1 MKTRF
6 LPFLLCWLMS
16 LSLQAQL
23 SKTVTTT
30 TPGTLS
36 TFFTTTEQATVT
48 NLTISGNIDARD
60 MVFVRDKLKVVS
72 VINLSSAKISLY
84 VGTAG
89 TYSGISLVYPANE
102 LPMYSFYNANT
113 NTFKTSLT
121 SVTLPTTITS
131 IGYLAFYY
139 CWNITGTFSIPA
151 TVRKIGD
158 YALYGCYGIT
168 AYSVPSGNTR
178 YSSYDG
184 MLLSKAQDSLFIC
197 PTTKAGALS
206 IPSTVNWI
214 GYSALEGCSRL
225 TGPLNLPTNL
235 RKIEEYAFYSCSG
248 LTGDLSLPAT
258 LTKLG
263 SYSFY
268 GCSGL
273 NGSVSIQ
280 KNLNSIG
287 AYPFLLCNNLTAF
300 NVNMN
305 NTRLASADG
314 VLFSKNLDT
323 LLIFPGAKGGSYTIP
338 ASVKVLKDYS
348 FYNCS
353 NLTGSFDI
361 PSNVDSVGNYALF
374 GCSQLSAFT
383 TNSGNARY
391 KAQDGV
397 LYSADIKRIIIYPAL
412 ATGGFTI
419 PETVERIEASAFAY
433 CAGLTGTIV
442 LPEKLRFIGDYAF
455 YGCEQLTGF
464 EAAPGNIRYA
474 AKDNIL
480 YSKAMDSL
488 FICPLSISGSFTA
501 PFTVKYIG
509 YSAFDGCEKITEIN
523 LPATVN
529 YIDNYAFENCT
540 GLTKIR
546 LNENVNTIGSSAFYS
561 CTALQRFE
569 FNRMNPP
576 AVDYYTFEGINKST
590 CNLIIPYYA
599 TSNYKAANYW
609 NQFLNVTESNF
620 DDTAVP
626 STMKRN
632 FSVTTYGGQV
642 KISGFDPGEPIRI
655 YDLNGKLLYNIT
667 VNGTSHSFSTT
678 GHGVWLMKARDTLLK
693 IIY

>member
-6 LPFLLCWLMS
+6 LPFLFCLLVS
-16 LSLQAQL
+16 LSLQAQITK
-23 SKTVTTT
+23 SVTIT

-36 TFFTTTEQATVT
+36 TFFTTTEQSTVT

-60 MVFVRDKLKVVS
+60 MAFVRDKLKVLS
-72 VINLSSAKISLY
+72 VINLSAAKISLY

-89 TYSGISLVYPANE
+89 TYAGISLVYPANE

-113 NTFKTSLT
+113 NKFKPSLT
-121 SVTLPTTITS
+121 SVTLPATITS

-158 YALYGCYGIT
+158 YALYGCYNIT
-168 AYSVPSGNTR
+168 SYSLAAANNR

-206 IPSTVNWI
+206 IPSTVTWI

-235 RKIEEYAFYSCSG
+235 RKIEEYAFYYCSG

-273 NGSVSIQ
+273 NGSVNIQ
-280 KNLNSIG
+280 KNLNTIG

-305 NTRLASADG
+305 NSLLASADG

-323 LLIFPGAKGGSYTIP
+323 LLIFPGAKGASYTIP
-338 ASVKVLKDYS
+338 ASVRVLKDYS

-353 NLTGSFDI
+353 KLTGSFDI
-361 PSNVDSVGNYALF
+361 PSNIDSVGNYAFF

-397 LYSADIKRIIIYPAL
+397 LYSADMKRIIVYPAL
-412 ATGGFTI
+412 AAGGFTI
-419 PETVERIEASAFAY
+419 PETVERIEASAFAN
-433 CAGLTGTIV
+433 CSGLTGTI
-442 LPEKLRFIGDYAF
+442 LLSEKLRFIGDYAF

-464 EAAPGNIRYA
+464 DVSPANSRYS
-474 AKDNIL
+474 AKDYIL
-480 YSKAMDSL
+480 YSKALDSL
-488 FICPLSISGSFTA
+488 FICPLSISGNFTA

-523 LPATVN
+523 LPSTVN
-529 YIDNYAFENCT
+529 YIDNYAFNNCT
-540 GLTKIR
+540 GLTKVR

-561 CTALQRFE
+561 CSALQRFE
-569 FNRMNPP
+569 FNRMSPP
-576 AVDYYTFEGINKST
+576 TVDYYTLEGINKST
-590 CNLIIPYYA
+590 CNLVIPYYA
-599 TSNYKAANYW
+599 TANYMAANYW
-609 NQFLNVTESNF
+609 NQFSNITESNF

-626 STMKRN
+626 VTVKRN
-632 FSVTTYGGQV
+632 FNVTTSESNV
-642 KISGFDPGEPIRI
+642 KITGFDPGESVRI
-655 YDLNGKLLYNIT
+655 YDLNGKLQYNIT
-667 VNGTSHSFSTT
+667 VNGTSHNFSTE
-678 GHGVWLMKARDTLLK
+678 GHGVWLMKARDSLLK

>member
-1 MKTRF
+1 MKTHF
-6 LPFLLCWLMS
+6 LPFLFCLLVS
-16 LSLQAQL
+16 LSLRAQI
-23 SKTVTTT
+23 SKTVTIT

-36 TFFTTTEQATVT
+36 TFFTNSEQASVT

-60 MVFVRDKLKVVS
+60 MAFVRDKLKVLS
-72 VINLSSAKISLY
+72 MINLSAAKISLY

-89 TYSGISLVYPANE
+89 TYAGISLVYPANE
-102 LPMYSFYNANT
+102 LPMYSFYNANS
-113 NTFKTSLT
+113 NTFKPSLT

-151 TVRKIGD
+151 SVKKIGD

-168 AYSVPSGNTR
+168 SYSVAAANTR

-235 RKIEEYAFYSCSG
+235 RKIEEYAFYYCSG

-273 NGSVSIQ
+273 NGSVNIQ

-305 NTRLASADG
+305 NSLLASADG

-323 LLIFPGAKGGSYTIP
+323 LLIFPGAKGASYTIP
-338 ASVKVLKDYS
+338 ASVRVLKDYS

-353 NLTGSFDI
+353 KLTGSFDI
-361 PSNVDSVGNYALF
+361 PSNIDSVGNYAFF

-397 LYSADIKRIIIYPAL
+397 LYSADMKRIIVYPAL
-412 ATGGFTI
+412 AAGGFTI
-419 PETVERIEASAFAY
+419 PETVERIEASAFAN
-433 CAGLTGTIV
+433 CSGLTGTIL
-442 LPEKLRFIGDYAF
+442 LPEKLRFICDYAF

-464 EAAPGNIRYA
+464 DVSPANSRYS

-480 YSKAMDSL
+480 YSKALDSL
-488 FICPLSISGSFTA
+488 FICPLSISGNFTA

-523 LPATVN
+523 LPSTVN
-529 YIDNYAFENCT
+529 YIDNYAFNNCT
-540 GLTKIR
+540 GLTKVR

-561 CTALQRFE
+561 CSALQRFE
-569 FNRMNPP
+569 FNRMSPP
-576 AVDYYTFEGINKST
+576 TVDYYTLEGINKST
-590 CNLIIPYYA
+590 CNLVIPYYA
-599 TSNYKAANYW
+599 TANYMAANYW
-609 NQFLNVTESNF
+609 NQFSNITESNF

-626 STMKRN
+626 VTVKRN
-632 FSVTTYGGQV
+632 FNVTTSESNV
-642 KISGFDPGEPIRI
+642 KITGFDPGESVRI
-655 YDLNGKLLYNIT
+655 YDLNGKLRYNIT
-667 VNGTSHSFSTT
+667 VNGTSHNFTT
-678 GHGVWLMKARDTLLK
+678 GGHGVWLMKARDTLLK

>member
-113 NTFKTSLT
+113 NKFKPSLT
-121 SVTLPTTITS
+121 SVTLPATITS

-158 YALYGCYGIT
+158 YALYGCYNIT
-168 AYSVPSGNTR
+168 SYSVAAANNR

-206 IPSTVNWI
+206 IPSTVTWI

-235 RKIEEYAFYSCSG
+235 RKIEEYAFYYCSG

-273 NGSVSIQ
+273 NGSVNIQ
-280 KNLNSIG
+280 KNLNTIG

-305 NTRLASADG
+305 NSLLASADG

-323 LLIFPGAKGGSYTIP
+323 LLIFPGAKGASYTIP
-338 ASVKVLKDYS
+338 ASIRVLKDYS

-353 NLTGSFDI
+353 KLTGSFDI
-361 PSNVDSVGNYALF
+361 PSNIDLVGNYAFF
-374 GCSQLSAFT
+374 GCSQLSAYT

-397 LYSADIKRIIIYPAL
+397 LYSADMKRIIVYPAL
-412 ATGGFTI
+412 AAGGFTI
-419 PETVERIEASAFAY
+419 PETVERIEASAFAN
-433 CAGLTGTIV
+433 CAGLKGTIL
-442 LPEKLRFIGDYAF
+442 LPEKLRFIGDYAY

-464 EAAPGNIRYA
+464 DVSPTNSRYS

-488 FICPLSISGSFTA
+488 FICPLSISGSFTV

-523 LPATVN
+523 LPSTVN

-540 GLTKIR
+540 GLTKVR
-546 LNENVNTIGSSAFYS
+546 LNENVNTIGSSAFFS

-569 FNRMNPP
+569 FNKTSPP
-576 AVDYYTFEGINKST
+576 PVDYYTLEGINKST
-590 CNLIIPYYA
+590 CNLVIPYYA
-599 TSNYKAANYW
+599 TDNYKAANYW

-626 STMKRN
+626 VTVKRCFN
-632 FSVTTYGGQV
+632 VATSEGHV

-667 VNGTSHSFSTT
+667 VNGTSHNFTT
-678 GHGVWLMKARDTLLK
+678 EGHGVWLMKARDTLLK

>member
-1 MKTRF
+1 
-6 LPFLLCWLMS
+6 
-16 LSLQAQL
+16 
-23 SKTVTTT
+23 
-30 TPGTLS
+30 
-36 TFFTTTEQATVT
+36 
-48 NLTISGNIDARD
+48 
-60 MVFVRDKLKVVS
+60 
-72 VINLSSAKISLY
+72 
-84 VGTAG
+84 
-89 TYSGISLVYPANE
+89 
-102 LPMYSFYNANT
+102 
-113 NTFKTSLT
+113 
-121 SVTLPTTITS
+121 
-131 IGYLAFYY
+131 
-139 CWNITGTFSIPA
+139 
-151 TVRKIGD
+151 
-158 YALYGCYGIT
+158 
-168 AYSVPSGNTR
+168 
-178 YSSYDG
+178 

-235 RKIEEYAFYSCSG
+235 RKIEEYAFYYCSG

-273 NGSVSIQ
+273 NGSVNIQ
-280 KNLNSIG
+280 KNLNTIG

-305 NTRLASADG
+305 NSLLASADG

-323 LLIFPGAKGGSYTIP
+323 LLIFPGAKGASYTIP
-338 ASVKVLKDYS
+338 ASVRVLKDYS

-353 NLTGSFDI
+353 KLTGSFDI
-361 PSNVDSVGNYALF
+361 PSNIDSVGNYAFF
-374 GCSQLSAFT
+374 GCSQLSAYT

-397 LYSADIKRIIIYPAL
+397 LYSADMKRIIVYPAL
-412 ATGGFTI
+412 AAGGFTI
-419 PETVERIEASAFAY
+419 PETVERIEASAFAN
-433 CAGLTGTIV
+433 CAGLKGTIL

-464 EAAPGNIRYA
+464 DVSPANSRYS

-480 YSKAMDSL
+480 YSKALDSL
-488 FICPLSISGSFTA
+488 FICPLSISGNFTA

-523 LPATVN
+523 LPSTVN
-529 YIDNYAFENCT
+529 YIDNYAFNNCT
-540 GLTKIR
+540 GLTKVR

-561 CTALQRFE
+561 CSALQRFE
-569 FNRMNPP
+569 FNRMSPP
-576 AVDYYTFEGINKST
+576 TVDYYTLEGINKST
-590 CNLIIPYYA
+590 CNLVIPYYA
-599 TSNYKAANYW
+599 TANYMAANYW
-609 NQFLNVTESNF
+609 NQFSNITESNF

-626 STMKRN
+626 VTVKRN
-632 FSVTTYGGQV
+632 FNVTTSESNV
-642 KISGFDPGEPIRI
+642 KITGFDPGESVRI
-655 YDLNGKLLYNIT
+655 YDLNGKLRYNIT
-667 VNGTSHSFSTT
+667 VNGTSHNFTT
-678 GHGVWLMKARDTLLK
+678 EGHGVWLMKARDTLLK

>member
-6 LPFLLCWLMS
+6 LPFLFCLLVS
-16 LSLQAQL
+16 LSLQAQITK
-23 SKTVTTT
+23 SVTTT

-36 TFFTTTEQATVT
+36 TFFTTTEQSTVT

-60 MVFVRDKLKVVS
+60 MAFVRDKLKVLS
-72 VINLSSAKISLY
+72 VINLSAAKISLY

-89 TYSGISLVYPANE
+89 TYAGISLVYPANE

-113 NTFKTSLT
+113 NKFKPSLT
-121 SVTLPTTITS
+121 SVTLPATITS

-158 YALYGCYGIT
+158 YALYGCYNIT
-168 AYSVPSGNTR
+168 SYSVAAANNR

-206 IPSTVNWI
+206 IPSTVTWI

-235 RKIEEYAFYSCSG
+235 RKIEEYAFYYCSG

-273 NGSVSIQ
+273 NGSVNIQ
-280 KNLNSIG
+280 KNLNTIG

-305 NTRLASADG
+305 NSLLASADG

-323 LLIFPGAKGGSYTIP
+323 LLIFPGGKGVSYTIP
-338 ASVKVLKDYS
+338 ASVRVLKDYS

-353 NLTGSFDI
+353 KLTGSFDI
-361 PSNVDSVGNYALF
+361 PANIDSVGNYAFF
-374 GCSQLSAFT
+374 GCSQLSAYT

-397 LYSADIKRIIIYPAL
+397 LYSADMKRIIVYPAL
-412 ATGGFTI
+412 AAGGFTI
-419 PETVERIEASAFAY
+419 PETVERIEASAFAN
-433 CAGLTGTIV
+433 CAGLKGTIL

-464 EAAPGNIRYA
+464 DVSPTNSRYS

-488 FICPLSISGSFTA
+488 FICPLSISGSFTV

-523 LPATVN
+523 LPSTVN

-540 GLTKIR
+540 GLTKVR
-546 LNENVNTIGSSAFYS
+546 LNENVNTIGSSAFFS

-569 FNRMNPP
+569 FNKTSPP
-576 AVDYYTFEGINKST
+576 PVDYYTLEGINKST
-590 CNLIIPYYA
+590 CNLVIPYYA
-599 TSNYKAANYW
+599 TDNYKAANYW
-609 NQFLNVTESNF
+609 NEFLNIIESNF

-626 STMKRN
+626 VTVKRC
-632 FSVTTYGGQV
+632 FSVATSEGHV

-667 VNGTSHSFSTT
+667 VNGTSHNFTT
-678 GHGVWLMKARDTLLK
+678 EGHGVWLMKARDTLLK